1 MGNVK
6 ETLRDQEDRVRS
18 FNLCIIW
25 LPRGDNRVW
34 KRHCSNRMFQSCWK
48 MFTVRCHKSHEFQ
61 LRWIWKNHKENQR
74 KIGDPIS
81 SQWKK
86 RPVTYKRTTIR
97 LVLMSKQRWLRA
109 RGSLPD
115 CYQQRDL
122 PPELELHK
130 RDHALSLLLAVFLAF
145 CMKPVLDVL
154 TMVVFHHPSVLLSTR
169 TDSWN

>member
-18 FNLCIIW
+18 SNLCIIW
-25 LPRGDNRVW
+25 LPQGDNRVW
-34 KRHCSNRMFQSCWK
+34 KRHCSNRMFQNCWK
-48 MFTVRCHKSHEFQ
+48 MFTVRCHKSREFQ
-61 LRWIWKNHKENQR
+61 LRWMFEKKSQENQR
-74 KIGDPIS
+74 KIGGPIS
-81 SQWKK
+81 SQREK
-86 RPVTYKRTTIR
+86 TTIR

-115 CYQQRDL
+115 SYQQREL

-130 RDHALSLLLAVFLAF
+130 PDHALSLLLAIFLAF

-154 TMVVFHHPSVLLSTR
+154 TMVVFHHPSVLLCTR
-169 TDSWN
+169 TNSRN